1 MQQKNSLR
9 DEEEVKREMN
19 INFKMALEKKLSM
32 IINLKMIHGYHYLK
46 TALMKKEISRE
57 LFILSLEGTMEVF
70 IPKDL
75 SMDHLPYSFRYYDHL
90 IVTAQE
96 NISFVKR

>member
-1 MQQKNSLR
+1 
-9 DEEEVKREMN
+9 
-19 INFKMALEKKLSM
+19 M

-46 TALMKKEISRE
+46 TCLMKKEIARE
-57 LFILSLEGTMEVF
+57 LFILSLEGTMEVY

-90 IVTAQE
+90 IAAAQE
-96 NISFVKR
+96 NMSKVKRQIFTARNEVAKSIYM